1 MMKALKKII
10 SVLSYLFILFAA
22 VFTILTI
29 NMKGNTK
36 EGMNLFGYQMLVVET
51 ESMEPNPLVDVSK
64 FDIKSIKKDAM
75 VFVEL
80 VDEKDPYKFYEN
92 IEVNDVVTFRYMV
105 GNRQETITHRV
116 IEREEIDG
124 GFIFTLR
131 GDNINEDGTTSC
143 QIINTT
149 EKDSFNYIIGEVK
162 GVSYGIGVVITI
174 LKSKVG
180 LICAIIIPCVILI
193 IGEVIKIANE
203 LNKDKKKK
211 SKEKEIELDNKTK
224 ELEELKRRLL
234 ELENAKKE
242 GSQNETI

>member
-1 MMKALKKII
+1 MKRKIKKIFNF
-10 SVLSYLFILFAA
+10 LSYCFIFLAA
-22 VFTILTI
+22 IFTILTI

-36 EGMNLFGYQMLVVET
+36 EGMNLFGHQMLVVET
-51 ESMEPNPLVDVSK
+51 ESMEANPLVDVDD
-64 FDIKSIKKDAM
+64 FEIGSIKKNSM

-92 IEVNDVVTFRYMV
+92 IVVNDVVTFRYMI

-116 IEREEIDG
+116 IERESIEG

-149 EKDSFNYIIGEVK
+149 ETDSFNYIIGEVK
-162 GVSYGIGVVITI
+162 SVSYVLGVIVTI
-174 LKSKVG
+174 LKSDVG
-180 LICAIIIPCVILI
+180 LICVIIIPCIILI
-193 IGEVIKIANE
+193 IGEVIKIVGE
-203 LNKDKKKK
+203 VNKDKIKK

-234 ELENAKKE
+234 ELEQEKKE
-242 GSQNETI
+242 GSQNEII